1 MHTCEAPAMP
11 RPCPDSQAQWGTMAK
26 RQLQASGLEVS
37 PGAGSHAGSRQSG
50 RQLWERELGQQGWW
64 EGGSSVLP
72 GPGGPRAEK
81 VKGREGRGAGISTE
95 LEHKG
100 SASGSLHGE
109 GKHLE
114 DWWLRNASIDV
125 EGAGVRASLLADDF
139 VGHSSW
145 GQTHMS
151 YPCHCHWILGRP
163 VQVPSLRTTW

>member
-1 MHTCEAPAMP
+1 M
-11 RPCPDSQAQWGTMAK
+11 
-26 RQLQASGLEVS
+26 L
-37 PGAGSHAGSRQSG
+37 GAGRVGDSCGKESWDSRGGGKVVPQCFQDLG
-50 RQLWERELGQQGWW
+50 ALGQRRSK
-64 EGGSSVLP
+64 GGKA
-72 GPGGPRAEK
+72 G
-81 VKGREGRGAGISTE
+81 GAGISTE